1 MEEHNLLDIPV
12 INISE
17 NNKVNEYTMIH
28 TTSGL
33 PVYVPPDE
41 KNNVE
46 VFKIYE
52 FVFLPIT
59 HHDFKHNTE
68 DLFFGFRILIH
79 IEYESEYK
87 LVGEVMA
94 CMVSVKI
101 NYEITRIRYYPYS
114 NTSIVIDKSYDSLY
128 PTQSISIKGPES
140 PCIDALYS
148 AIGKII
154 NTFCNFYYN
163 KEV

>member
-68 DLFFGFRILIH
+68 EFIIELNSFF
-79 IEYESEYK
+79 YS
-87 LVGEVMA
+87 
-94 CMVSVKI
+94 KI
-101 NYEITRIRYYPYS
+101 FIQTVNKE
-114 NTSIVIDKSYDSLY
+114 
-128 PTQSISIKGPES
+128 SISF
-140 PCIDALYS
+140 IDDKLEKLS
-148 AIGKII
+148 KILDS
-154 NTFCNFYYN
+154 
-163 KEV
+163 